1 MLPNADRGN
10 ATDEGEAK
18 INESEEIDA
27 QEDVEPNAAGKSA
40 ESTKILEVP
49 TEFLLMQSTRERWP
63 LVRYDPSEYIILAEG
78 REPQSFEEAMND
90 GNKEKW
96 MKYMKDVMQPL
107 HENILTSRSKFLKVG
122 KLWSTNRCT
131 NWRLKRIVLNQGTN
145 LA

>member
-49 TEFLLMQSTRERWP
+49 TEFLLMQSTRER
-63 LVRYDPSEYIILAEG
+63 
-78 REPQSFEEAMND
+78 
-90 GNKEKW
+90 
-96 MKYMKDVMQPL
+96 
-107 HENILTSRSKFLKVG
+107 
-122 KLWSTNRCT
+122 
-131 NWRLKRIVLNQGTN
+131 
-145 LA
+145 